1 MARNHKVPHMVTEPA
16 IAAALDL
23 LDEMVFAIDETD
35 QLVFLNAAGRR
46 TLQLPLVGGPA
57 PCWMALVH
65 PEDRGRTLA
74 AFQQCARSGEP
85 VSLTSRLVT
94 PGGPLRLDQRVRSA
108 VTPGGWP
115 APIAGIAR
123 IASASPSDSPTD
135 LARSAIF
142 SPVHD
147 LGNALATV
155 LAGLSLLAD
164 GVGREDSVLTAARRE
179 AERAVEIGKEIA
191 RIVRGELPRP
201 RVPAEQPSRPRPA
214 VVMPPTRAHGHSPA
228 TGTTIMIVDDEPM
241 LCAMAQTVLAG
252 HGYRVLTARSG
263 HEALAAVRGGLR
275 ADLYLVDLTMPTMS
289 GLAVARELERLAPG
303 ARVLLSSGHL
313 AGTRSDPSQ
322 PASIVGYLGKPYQHA
337 DLLDAVS
344 AALAADSDRAEASA

>member
-1 MARNHKVPHMVTEPA
+1 MVTEQA

-35 QLVFLNAAGRR
+35 ELVFLNAAGRR
-46 TLQLPLVGGPA
+46 TLQLPLVAGSA

-94 PGGPLRLDQRVRSA
+94 PGGLLRLEQRVRSA
-108 VTPGGWP
+108 VTPSGWP

-123 IASASPSDSPTD
+123 IASASPSDSRTD
-135 LARSAIF
+135 LAPSAI
-142 SPVHD
+142 SGPVHD

-155 LAGLSLLAD
+155 LAGFGLLAD

-179 AERAVEIGKEIA
+179 AERAVEIGKQIA
-191 RIVRGELPRP
+191 RIVRGELPEP
-201 RVPAEQPSRPRPA
+201 RVRAAQPSRPRPA
-214 VVMPPTRAHGHSPA
+214 VVTPSTRTQGHSPA
-228 TGTTIMIVDDEPM
+228 TGKQIMIVDDEPM

-252 HGYRVLTARSG
+252 RGYRVLTARSG
-263 HEALAAVRGGLR
+263 HEALAAARGGVR

-313 AGTRSDPSQ
+313 AGTLSDASQ
-322 PASIVGYLGKPYQHA
+322 PASIVGYLSKPYQHA
-337 DLLDAVS
+337 DLLDAVR
-344 AALAADSDRAEASA
+344 AALAVDPGGAEADA